1 MCPMSM
7 SMSTN
12 TNAGARTFHRRTT
25 MARSPARLPPR
36 ASEGRVVT
44 MHSGLDAE
52 LAMDER
58 LRRLPRA
65 EEDFVLVHPGE
76 VLPGHEGRLVLLKTE
91 GRAGH
96 RFADAL
102 DPRREPARVVLS
114 RLAESF
120 SRLCSILIRL
130 QDEGVVHGALC
141 MGAVVF
147 DGGPRVVRLGRFAHA
162 IPVLSPGT
170 GPGPVARS
178 ELYARAL
185 TSCAHVAPELRL
197 AATLVSGTKER
208 VDAADVVAAGLDS
221 EQLGELVGQ
230 ERGIAV
236 SQLEG
241 GWRAWDVYSLTRMYT
256 ELIEDISPALD
267 TSRNTWLRGV
277 LAELRKG
284 WRVPVAARPGLVQL
298 RGAFERA
305 WYESGD
311 VESCQAVVQA
321 LEATRLRAGNDENHD
336 LPLVP

>member
-1 MCPMSM
+1 
-7 SMSTN
+7 
-12 TNAGARTFHRRTT
+12 
-25 MARSPARLPPR
+25 
-36 ASEGRVVT
+36 
-44 MHSGLDAE
+44 
-52 LAMDER
+52 
-58 LRRLPRA
+58 
-65 EEDFVLVHPGE
+65 
-76 VLPGHEGRLVLLKTE
+76 
-91 GRAGH
+91 
-96 RFADAL
+96 
-102 DPRREPARVVLS
+102 
-114 RLAESF
+114 
-120 SRLCSILIRL
+120 
-130 QDEGVVHGALC
+130 
-141 MGAVVF
+141 
-147 DGGPRVVRLGRFAHA
+147 AHA